1 MGGYSFIVLAPG
13 VTGGGTHNVNG
24 VREGPGS
31 LSTTGV
37 VGGKKSSVLALV
49 PPLTLYNSV
58 RLPRP
63 PPRVQL
69 YVRYIYVM

>member
-13 VTGGGTHNVNG
+13 VTGGGTHKSTASE
-24 VREGPGS
+24 EGPGS

-49 PPLTLYNSV
+49 PPLTL
-58 RLPRP
+58 
-63 PPRVQL
+63 
-69 YVRYIYVM
+69 